1 MKTLNSEINR
11 AKHLKE
17 VLAGKSVTILG
28 HDNIDVDAM
37 LSGIL
42 MSRLLDF
49 LGIENKFC
57 ILEKVKEDDTYEILQ
72 EMFGMDMRKWE
83 DVGEDKERNFLL
95 LDHYE
100 TIHSGNVIACIDH
113 HPNNAEKEYQ
123 FMYTRNSCA
132 AAYLIYEI
140 MQEAR
145 FPIGEEEAKMIIV
158 SMMVDTTAFRSS
170 KTIKEEAEKARLLA
184 EEFNLDYVMLEKYCL
199 CLTPIDKLSV
209 DQIISNGQK
218 WYNYSGNKV
227 GSAYLQLYG
236 MPDEKKLN
244 DWLEKL
250 AEKRYETDSSM
261 LVFIIFETQANLTY
275 EYQITEDAISRFVK
289 LGILS
294 RGKDIMPVIEKKFL
308 PD

>member
-1 MKTLNSEINR
+1 MKKSNSEMNR
-11 AKHLKE
+11 AKQLKK
-17 VLAGKSVTILG
+17 VLEGKCVTIIG
-28 HDNIDVDAM
+28 HDNIDVDAT

-72 EMFGMDMRKWE
+72 ELFGIDMRKWE
-83 DVGEDKERNFLL
+83 DVGEDYDRNFLL

-100 TIHSGNVIACIDH
+100 TVHWGEVIACIDH
-113 HPNNAEKEYQ
+113 HPNNADKRYQ
-123 FMYTRNSCA
+123 FMYTRNACA

-140 MQEAR
+140 MQEVGY
-145 FPIGEEEAKMIIV
+145 PIGEEEAKMIIV
-158 SMMVDTTAFRSS
+158 SMMVDTAAFRSS
-170 KTIKEEAEKARLLA
+170 KTIKEEAERAKLLA
-184 EEFNLDYVMLEKYCL
+184 EEFNLDYEMLEKYCL
-199 CLTPIDKLSV
+199 CLTPIDKLTI

-218 WYNYSGNKV
+218 WYNYSGHTV

-236 MPDEKKLN
+236 LPDENILN
-244 DWLEKL
+244 DWLESL
-250 AEKRYETDSSM
+250 SERRYETDSEM
-261 LVFIIFETQANLTY
+261 LVFIIFETEKNLTY
-275 EYQITEDAISRFVK
+275 EYRITEDGIDKFVK

-294 RGKDIMPVIEKKFL
+294 RGKDIMPVIEKRYL

>member
-1 MKTLNSEINR
+1 MLNSETTRVKKI
-11 AKHLKE
+11 KE
-17 VLAGKSVTILG
+17 VLEGKKVTILG
-28 HDNIDVDAM
+28 HDNIDVDAT

-49 LGIENKFC
+49 LGIENRFC
-57 ILEKVKEDDTYEILQ
+57 ILEKVKEDDTYEILHNL
-72 EMFGMDMRKWE
+72 FGMDMRKWE
-83 DVGEDKERNFLL
+83 EIGEDYERTLLL

-100 TIHSGNVIACIDH
+100 TVHCGDVIACIDH
-113 HPNNAEKEYQ
+113 HPNNAKKEYQ

-132 AAYLIYEI
+132 TAYLIYEI
-140 MQEAR
+140 MQEVG
-145 FPIGEEEAKMIIV
+145 FPIGKQEAEMIIV

-170 KTIKEEAEKARLLA
+170 KTIKEEAVKAKMLA
-184 EEFNLDYVMLEKYCL
+184 EEFNLDYGTLEKYCL

-218 WYNYSGNKV
+218 WYNYSGNRV

-236 MPDEKKLN
+236 LPADEIISCWLKKL
-244 DWLEKL
+244 E
-250 AEKRYETDSSM
+250 EKRYETDSSM
-261 LVFIIFETQANLTY
+261 LIFIIFETQANLTY
-275 EYQITEDAISRFVK
+275 EYQISENGVSKFVK